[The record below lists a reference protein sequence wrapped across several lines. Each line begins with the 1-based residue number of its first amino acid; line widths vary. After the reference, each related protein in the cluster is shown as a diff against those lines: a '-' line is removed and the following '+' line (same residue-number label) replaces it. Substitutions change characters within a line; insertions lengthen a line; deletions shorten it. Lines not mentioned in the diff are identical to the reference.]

1 MLLQPDCDKAHGHY
15 EYVVN
20 DNAMCHA
27 CQAGDRASPDGDESP
42 PCFTMY
48 GNFGWLGTESNTF
61 VIPDVS
67 DNGIESSLGYI
78 HPFDSIEIGFLND
91 AIEMERQG
99 NLRGSLATIYR
110 RVDELMR
117 EAMLDALDE
126 EITSVP
132 AEKIGTD
139 VLIGLLTA
147 TLPAKRKLPSR
158 PQLFR
163 STLQLLKARG
173 HFEPGILDGLE

>member
-1 MLLQPDCDKAHGHY
+1 MLIQIDCDKAHGHF

-20 DNAMCHA
+20 DNEMCHV
-27 CQAGDRASPDGDESP
+27 CQGDDRASGDVDQSP
-42 PCFTMY
+42 PCFTMHSS
-48 GNFGWLGTESNTF
+48 NGWLGTESNTF

-78 HPFDSIEIGFLND
+78 HPFDSIEIGFLSD
-91 AIEMERQG
+91 AIELERQG

-110 RVDELMR
+110 RVEELMR

-132 AEKIGTD
+132 AEEIGTD

-147 TLPAKRKLPSR
+147 TLPVKRKLPSR

-163 STLQLLKARG
+163 STLQLLKTRG
-173 HFEPGILDGLE
+173 HFEPGVLDGLE